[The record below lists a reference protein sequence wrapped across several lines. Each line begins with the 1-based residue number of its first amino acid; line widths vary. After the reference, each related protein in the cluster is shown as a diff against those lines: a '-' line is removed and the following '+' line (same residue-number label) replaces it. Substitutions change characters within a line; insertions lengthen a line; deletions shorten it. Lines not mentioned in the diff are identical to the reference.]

1 METNPTEQ
9 LLAILREHVGSEAG
23 PDDVLE
29 DLAMDSLEFMQFIQ
43 DVRAEVC
50 PALADQD
57 LFLFHT
63 IRQLAK
69 LIESKQPASSIA

>member
-1 METNPTEQ
+1 MAANTVEQ
-9 LLAILREHVGSEAG
+9 LLVILKEHVGAEAG
-23 PDDVLE
+23 PEDVLE
-29 DLAMDSLEFMQFIQ
+29 DLGMDSLEFMQFIQ

-50 PALADQD
+50 ADLTDKD

-63 IRQLAK
+63 VQQLAK